1 MEKHITKKKNE
12 RSFIL
17 LGFASITI
25 LFFLYSRIQDLLVTP
40 EMIESLERL
49 ATGFYLL
56 LLISFGSIA
65 YSIYRY
71 HQRKAIE
78 KPSGLLSII
87 ARITWNNKSRK
98 IFVATFI
105 TYGIFFSFTS
115 GIIVYQPDVVF
126 SYHYDAIVPSAHVNT
141 CCGDP
146 GYMPEIIVYIT
157 EHVGLQ
163 IIPVNLVLVIVVA
176 YLVGF
181 NTSLAASAF
190 SITKKTGGLSGVGAT
205 TGLFIACPTC
215 ISTFFAIF
223 VGSSSV
229 VTFTVLLTQLQTLF
243 IGITIPILLIAPL
256 IIAKK
261 IQRQND
267 KCGEC

>member
-25 LFFLYSRIQDLLVTP
+25 LFLLYSRIQDLLVTP

-49 ATGFYLL
+49 AAGFYLL

-98 IFVATFI
+98 IFVATFV

-126 SYHYDAIVPSAHVNT
+126 SYHYDAIVPSVHVNT